1 MNIIMKSSQELSP
14 ETDSDFTPKSF
25 VIFCLDQDGNIAFEA
40 SWGNTNED
48 IKKFAVLLQQI
59 NSGEFEN
66 DVLVQLKEQSLTI
79 KNGTKQFGLF
89 SKNYKQLNSISDLVI
104 DPTEVELN

>member
-1 MNIIMKSSQELSP
+1 MKSSQELSP
-14 ETDSDFTPKSF
+14 DTDSDFIPKSF

-40 SWGNTNED
+40 SWGETNEE
-48 IKKFAVLLQQI
+48 IKKFAMLLRQI
-59 NSGEFEN
+59 NSGEFEK

-79 KNGTKQFGLF
+79 KNGTKNFSLF
-89 SKNYKQLNSISDLVI
+89 NKNYKQLNPISDLVI